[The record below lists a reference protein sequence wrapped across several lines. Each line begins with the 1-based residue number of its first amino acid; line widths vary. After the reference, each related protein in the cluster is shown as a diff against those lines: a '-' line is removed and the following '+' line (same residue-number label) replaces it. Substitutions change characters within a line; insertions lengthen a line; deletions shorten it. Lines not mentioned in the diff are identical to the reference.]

1 MAKVLL
7 YICILLGVVGQVLL
21 KKGINEVAIAHPPL
35 FNLIIQSLLNPP
47 VIAGF
52 LLYGISAILWI
63 IVLSRVDLSVAYP
76 TISVG
81 YVLILL
87 FSWFYLKEPLN
98 WGRVVGVLLISA
110 GVILLGWKPTLH
122 KP

>member
-21 KKGINEVAIAHPPL
+21 KRGINEVAVSHPPIPA
-35 FNLIIQSLLNPP
+35 LIVLSLRNPP

-76 TISVG
+76 SISVG

-98 WGRVVGVLLISA
+98 LARVAGVLLISA
-110 GVILLGWKPTLH
+110 GVILLGWKP
-122 KP
+122 K